1 MAQKAGADMWKE
13 IQDSSPAGWLILD
26 EGDEVPEVTFLTGHH
41 VIEPGDTELSG
52 KVWDK
57 DWTKN
62 EIKVKKKNGERAILS
77 IGGNK
82 SPFLRTFIAK
92 WQENGLTPDTLVGTK
107 WYIKRTGKWDYDI
120 RYLGREDEAT
130 ASSSSSNTKDK
141 EDKTY
146 ADIKTNIIS
155 LSSEP
160 SVSDGLEEESFITA
174 VAIKASV
181 PKSKVSEYIDDLKND
196 GLIKFE
202 DGKIKLI

>member
-1 MAQKAGADMWKE
+1 MAQKAGADLWKE

-26 EGDEVPEVTFLTGHH
+26 EGDEVPEVTLLTGHH

-77 IGGNK
+77 IGGTK

-107 WYIKRTGKWDYDI
+107 WYIKRTAKYDYDI
-120 RYLGREDEAT
+120 RYLGREEEEAS
-130 ASSSSSNTKDK
+130 ASSSSSNKSE

-146 ADIKTNIIS
+146 TDIKTNIIS
-155 LSSEP
+155 S
-160 SVSDGLEEESFITA
+160 
-174 VAIKASV
+174 IKW
-181 PKSKVSEYIDDLKND
+181 I
-196 GLIKFE
+196 IK
-202 DGKIKLI
+202 KQR